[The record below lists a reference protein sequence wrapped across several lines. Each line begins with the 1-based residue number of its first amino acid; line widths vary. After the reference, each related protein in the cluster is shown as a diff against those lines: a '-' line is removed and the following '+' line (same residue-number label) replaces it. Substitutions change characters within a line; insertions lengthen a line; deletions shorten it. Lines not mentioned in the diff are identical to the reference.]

1 MANMKKNIIT
11 YVSLSVIFFSS
22 GFLANHLLNRV
33 LNKACVDIE
42 TYNKMNDFEGDE
54 ELSKMHEDFKKNK
67 AKNFEEATKVT
78 SPKI

>member
-11 YVSLSVIFFSS
+11 YISLAVLFFSL
-22 GFLANHLLNRV
+22 GFLSNHFLNRV
-33 LNKACVDIE
+33 LNKACVDIDS
-42 TYNKMNDFEGDE
+42 YHKMKNFDGDE

-67 AKNFEEATKVT
+67 AKEFEEATKVT